1 MLIINQSTMQLL
13 IRMILSWKLE
23 PRQKINKIVCVKLDF
38 MLIYPKKIIRSRI
51 VNKVKIISKRMAKM
65 ELKINKKQRKVDLL
79 KTCIKK

>member
-1 MLIINQSTMQLL
+1 
-13 IRMILSWKLE
+13 
-23 PRQKINKIVCVKLDF
+23 